1 MLDRPTNIP
10 TNRESHV
17 MKRILTCLAA
27 LLISLPA
34 MADPSDTAE
43 AAVRDAV
50 KAFNAAYAENRVDD
64 YFGYYAD
71 DASLYFY
78 GARQTVA
85 GYHEEWGTMIAD
97 GGGVDRNEL
106 SDLQVRVLPGGQ
118 AAVAS
123 YFIDYRMHG
132 PDGAVTSAK
141 AFETDVWQKID
152 GAWKLVS
159 LHYSENPSSD

>member
-1 MLDRPTNIP
+1 
-10 TNRESHV
+10 

-78 GARQTVA
+78 GARQ
-85 GYHEEWGTMIAD
+85 
-97 GGGVDRNEL
+97 
-106 SDLQVRVLPGGQ
+106 
-118 AAVAS
+118 
-123 YFIDYRMHG
+123 
-132 PDGAVTSAK
+132 
-141 AFETDVWQKID
+141 
-152 GAWKLVS
+152 
-159 LHYSENPSSD
+159 